1 MKQEPTER
9 DGPSGTLETV
19 PLKCIVCGS
28 AMSSADHDGYR
39 CAVCG
44 AEFPLV
50 RGVARF
56 VDRSDYAGSFGYQWT
71 RFSNVQLDSASG
83 LTRSR
88 DTFVTKT
95 RWTTAEL
102 AGERILDAG
111 CGMGRFTE
119 VCCDSGAEVH
129 AVDLSN
135 AVEVAA
141 QNLRDRKRAHFYQAD
156 IFRLPFADES
166 FDRVFSIGVLHHTPD
181 TRGAFHRLVRLVR
194 PGGRIAIWVY
204 STKLRAMLGSELL
217 RPVTSRLPRALML
230 QAAKLAIPLY
240 YVHRFPLIGRV
251 TSVLL
256 PTSLEANPTWRWLDT
271 FDWYTPR
278 YQWKH
283 SDDEVVGWF
292 EEAGLVDIR
301 VGEFPVSVS
310 GQKPPRPS

>member
-1 MKQEPTER
+1 VKHESAER
-9 DGPSGTLETV
+9 DDRSGTLGNRH
-19 PLKCIVCGS
+19 LKCIVCE
-28 AMSSADHDGYR
+28 AALPSADPDGYR
-39 CAVCG
+39 CPVCG
-44 AEFPLV
+44 AEFPVV
-50 RGVARF
+50 RDVARF
-56 VDRSDYAGSFGYQWT
+56 VDQSDYAGSFGFQWA
-71 RFSNVQLDSASG
+71 RFARVQLDSASR

-95 RWTTAEL
+95 GWTTAEL

-119 VCCDSGAEVH
+119 VCCDAGAEVY

-141 QNLRDRKRAHFYQAD
+141 QNLRDRKGVHFFQAD

-181 TRGAFHRLVRLVR
+181 TKAAFYRLVRLVR

-217 RPVTSRLPRALML
+217 RPVTSRLPRGLML
-230 QAAKLAIPLY
+230 QATKVAIPLY

-251 TSVLL
+251 SSVLL

-292 EEAGLVDIR
+292 KEAGLTDIR

-310 GQKPPRPS
+310 GKRPPRRS

>member
-1 MKQEPTER
+1 MSQ
-9 DGPSGTLETV
+9 PSSRRAV
-19 PLKCIVCGS
+19 SFLKCPNCGRELRS
-28 AMSSADHDGYR
+28 GSDDELRCPGCGREYR
-39 CAVCG
+39 TVRAV
-44 AEFPLV
+44 L
-50 RGVARF
+50 RF
-56 VDRSDYAGSFGYQWT
+56 VDESDYAGSFGFQWT
-71 RFSNVQLDSASG
+71 RFAKVQLDSASG
-83 LTRSR
+83 LPRSR
-88 DTFVTKT
+88 DTFVAKT
-95 RWTTAEL
+95 GWKTSEL

-119 VCCDSGAEVH
+119 VCCDAGAEVH

-141 QNLRDRKRAHFYQAD
+141 QNLGERKNAHFYQAD

-181 TRGAFHRLVRLVR
+181 TRAAFHRLVRLVR
-194 PGGRIAIWVY
+194 PGGHIAIWVY

-217 RPVTSRLPRALML
+217 RPLTSRLPRGLML

-240 YVHRFPLIGRV
+240 YVHRFPMVGRIS
-251 TSVLL
+251 SVLL

-292 EEAGLVDIR
+292 KEAGLSNIR

-310 GQKPPRPS
+310 GQKPARPA